1 MDIKSIPIIGEK
13 IFIPLADMKEKL
25 RRESNG
31 IVNAAQNGGGVKLRL
46 ALGIKEIKPSAR

>member
-1 MDIKSIPIIGEK
+1 MDIKSLPVIGQK
-13 IFIPLADMKEKL
+13 IFAPLADMKEKI

-46 ALGIKEIKPSAR
+46 ALGIKEIKPSVR